1 MEAVGL
7 ALLSAA
13 LFGGMAATLGLAFR
27 RNPDAE
33 AGALVTGVV
42 ALAVNG
48 GIALA
53 TRQWGGELWPFL
65 LAGILA
71 PGASQILYVRAVKE
85 VGASRAS
92 IVVGAAPLVAVTL
105 AILALGEPLR
115 APLIAGAT
123 LIVVGCLTLTRE
135 GDRPEQFRAVGLV
148 LAFGSVLCFATRD
161 NIVRH
166 IASHTAVDPQLAA
179 AVTILTGSAFMA
191 GYLLVARGP
200 RMTVD
205 VRRAFG
211 SFAIPGALW
220 GLSYATLFE
229 ALYRGR
235 VTVVNPLVATE
246 ALFGVLFAALVLG
259 RSELVGRHVIAGAA
273 LVVAGGIIIGVFRT

>member
-13 LFGGMAATLGLAFR
+13 LFGAMAATLGLAFR
-27 RNPDAE
+27 RHGDAE
-33 AGALVTGVV
+33 AGALATGIV

-53 TRQWGGELWPFL
+53 THQRGGELWPFL

-92 IVVGAAPLVAVTL
+92 IVVGAAPLVAVTI

-115 APLIAGAT
+115 APLILGAT
-123 LIVVGCLTLTRE
+123 LIVAGCLTLTRE
-135 GDRPEQFRAVGLV
+135 GDRPETFRAVGLL

-166 IASHTAVDPQLAA
+166 LASDTSVEPQLAA

-191 GYLLVARGP
+191 AYLLVARGS
-200 RMTVD
+200 RMTAD
-205 VRRAFG
+205 VGRAFRW
-211 SFAIPGALW
+211 FAVPGALW
-220 GLSYATLFE
+220 GLSYTALFE

-235 VTVVNPLVATE
+235 VSVVNPLVATE
-246 ALFGVLFAALVLG
+246 ALFGVLFAAIVLG

-273 LVVAGGIIIGVFRT
+273 LVVAGGIVIGVFRT